1 MLLCLL
7 ELLGCP
13 DLAAHRRVLSHVVLL
28 GLQLQVHVALL
39 LTDLERIESISL
51 KLGSPVK
58 VHIFESHGASQSHS
72 SRTSV
77 TSLFDASHLGLFT
90 LVLGTLQLLMLF
102 EHGNFVVCIGC
113 PSKGTTLRGALWPIH
128 RLPHVGRP
136 TSRVSWQL
144 VARSD
149 WLVTRVQE
157 IINVCVICLSITSEI
172 HSLRTWLKSMV
183 NTIHRL

>member
-1 MLLCLL
+1 MLFCLL

-13 DLAAHRRVLSHVVLL
+13 DLATHRRVLSHVVLL

-39 LTDLERIESISL
+39 LTDLERVESISL
-51 KLGSPVK
+51 KLCSPVK
-58 VHIFESHGASQSHS
+58 VHVFESHGASQSHS

-102 EHGNFVVCIGC
+102 EHSNFVVRIGC
-113 PSKGTTLRGALWPIH
+113 STESTLRGAIWSIH

-172 HSLRTWLKSMV
+172 HSLRTWLKSIV